1 MKIKYILIFI
11 ILLIVGNFLRLFVET
26 SNIPKIDIKEEI
38 SYNKEKAKKE
48 SDLSQTDKKFDVNNV
63 EFDEL
68 LKLGFSK
75 TKSEKLIEFR
85 EKVGIIQNLD
95 DLKNVKK
102 FGESGLKQAKKYL
115 FVDDE
120 KIKNPNESY
129 GRNFE
134 KFNINELDEDE
145 LKMIGFTKKEIKQI
159 LVEIKKDGIR
169 SNLDLEKII
178 GVERYSEFE
187 NKIKFSE

>member
-1 MKIKYILIFI
+1 MKVKYILIFI

>member
-1 MKIKYILIFI
+1 MKVKYILIFI

-178 GVERYSEFE
+178 GVERYSKFE